1 MSDFLARLLTHPRA
15 YLIVGGVWGVAGIL
29 RLLEGRSGFLEWF
42 PLVMAVLSIARFRTL
57 EKPESLQPPQGSKLT
72 RDQYEAQLRN
82 NLRLFL
88 ILGCMVLGIQV
99 VSLVLTLAPRTPRP

>member
-1 MSDFLARLLTHPRA
+1 M
-15 YLIVGGVWGVAGIL
+15 VGLVWGVAGIL

-42 PLVMAVLSIARFRTL
+42 PLVMAVLTVAWFRRL
-57 EKPESLQPPQGSKLT
+57 EKPEALQPPQNSKLT
-72 RDQYEAQLRN
+72 RDQFEAQLRS

-99 VSLVLTLAPRTPRP
+99 FSLLVPAPRTAGS